1 MNIKDSQDSQAL
13 EIFHL
18 GLSSVEYSQLED
30 LLHHVK
36 HIEMEASIEEKSP
49 FINMKIINDL
59 LEKLKILG
67 IQEGKKSDDFFFNNV
82 NPY

>member
-13 EIFHL
+13 ENFHL
-18 GLSSVEYSQLED
+18 GLSLVEHSQLED
-30 LLHHVK
+30 LLHHV
-36 HIEMEASIEEKSP
+36 ASTEEKSP
-49 FINMKIINDL
+49 FIDMKIINGL

-67 IQEGKKSDDFFFNNV
+67 IQEGAKSDDFFFNNG